1 MKRQGVS
8 LNPEDTIPTVEA
20 ELLTRRLDIS
30 LMSDAACQ
38 TKPVKLGARL
48 SRNIGFCAKLPKKRP
63 VISWSYR
70 EPIRHLGASY
80 LPITPSRLTIEGGLG

>member
-1 MKRQGVS
+1 MKRHLNHLVKNRATRYSMKRQGVS

-48 SRNIGFCAKLPKKRP
+48 PNS
-63 VISWSYR
+63 
-70 EPIRHLGASY
+70 PINAR
-80 LPITPSRLTIEGGLG
+80 